1 LICGTGEKKRVAVRP
16 IVGLRPQRGTLLRQS
31 EVAMFGSQ
39 AARRSGFTL
48 IELLVVIAIIG
59 ILIALLLPA
68 VQSAREAA
76 RIITCSNQLKQ
87 MGLAIHNHVDAL
99 GVFPTAGDTPWPVL
113 EDYMTGGMPNGPN
126 KQGLGWAFQ
135 ILPYLEEES
144 TYDVQRQDRL
154 EQIANAFYF
163 CPSRRPVVRQ
173 YSRVLMDYASATPG
187 PWDGRG
193 RVIMNSEDG
202 FWQDRANG
210 TWDLVHGKTWRGI
223 IVRTNWDIRPPPGQE
238 AGCTPAIT
246 PGQITD
252 GASNTVMLGEKRL
265 NPNYYY
271 SGDWCDDRG
280 WTDGFDP
287 DTVRSTAYPY
297 GPDSD
302 NAGDICYMF
311 GSAHVAGMN
320 ACFGDGSVRV
330 LNYSIDPNV
339 LNALGDR
346 MDGHV
351 VAAGQF

>member
-1 LICGTGEKKRVAVRP
+1 MVRP
-16 IVGLRPQRGTLLRQS
+16 FV
-31 EVAMFGSQ
+31 V
-39 AARRSGFTL
+39 RRRGFTL

-68 VQSAREAA
+68 VQAAREAA
-76 RIITCSNQLKQ
+76 RIMTCSNQLKQ

-113 EDYMTGGMPNGPN
+113 EDYMTYGQPNGPN

-135 ILPYLEEES
+135 LLPYLEHEG
-144 TYDVQRQDRL
+144 TFDAQRQDRL

-173 YSRVLMDYASATPG
+173 FSRVLMDYASATPG
-187 PWDGRG
+187 PWNAQGG
-193 RVIMNSEDG
+193 VVMNSEDG

-210 TWDLVHGKTWRGI
+210 TWDLVHGRTWKGI
-223 IVRTNWDIRPPPGQE
+223 IVRTNWDIRPPPGRE

-246 PGQITD
+246 VGQITD
-252 GASNTVMLGEKRL
+252 GATNTLMLGEKRL
-265 NPNYYY
+265 RPDSYY

-297 GPDSD
+297 GPDSND
-302 NAGDICYMF
+302 AGDICYMF
-311 GSAHVAGMN
+311 GSAHMAGMN
-320 ACFGDGSVRV
+320 ACLGDGSVR
-330 LNYSIDPNV
+330 LISYTIDRNV
-339 LNALGDR
+339 FNLSLWERGR
-346 MDGHV
+346 G
-351 VAAGQF
+351 